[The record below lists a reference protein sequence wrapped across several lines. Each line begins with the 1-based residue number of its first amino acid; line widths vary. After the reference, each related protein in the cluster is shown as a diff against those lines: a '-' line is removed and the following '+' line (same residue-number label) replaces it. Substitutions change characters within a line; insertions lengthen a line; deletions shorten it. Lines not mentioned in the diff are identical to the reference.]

1 MFRLM
6 RLVCSLLLLNC
17 FFHRLESSLFQR
29 EAQSVFLAEMTWIL
43 HKVPTRH
50 SLRCL

>member
-17 FFHRLESSLFQR
+17 FFHRLESSLHLR
-29 EAQSVFLAEMTWIL
+29 EAQSLILAEMTWIR
-43 HKVPTRH
+43 HKALTRH
-50 SLRCL
+50 ALRWL